1 MGENKKMRSLTIA
14 LSSTLLMTLPVS
26 SFADQTGG
34 RYATHNSHEVTQ
46 EMPDGTKVVVSHY
59 TQITFADDSSHPLD
73 NVSSDCVGRFHA
85 TADDAFISADG
96 MCTSFNAAGDT
107 ASFWW
112 RADEANTADCPDL
125 CGSWGYFNGTGK
137 FDGIE
142 GSGSWIRNT
151 LFHNGSSGTWKG
163 AAKLK

>member
-1 MGENKKMRSLTIA
+1 MRSTT
-14 LSSTLLMTLPVS
+14 TLLAVPLLMGVS
-26 SFADQTGG
+26 MSGLAEETGG

-59 TQITFADDSSHPLD
+59 SQITFASDSSHPLD
-73 NVSSDCVGRFHA
+73 NVSSDCVGRFHT

-96 MCTSFNAAGDT
+96 MCTSFTAQGDT

-112 RADEANTADCPDL
+112 RADQANTADCPDL

-137 FDGIE
+137 YKGIE
-142 GSGSWIRNT
+142 GSGTWVRNT

-163 AAKLK
+163 NAKLK